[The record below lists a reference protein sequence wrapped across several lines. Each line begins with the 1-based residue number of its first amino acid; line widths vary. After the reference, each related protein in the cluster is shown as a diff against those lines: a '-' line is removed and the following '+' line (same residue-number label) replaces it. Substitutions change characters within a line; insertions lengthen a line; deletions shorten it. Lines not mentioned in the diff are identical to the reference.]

1 MARNFH
7 AKLPTSHKFF
17 IYDANPEVAQRVAT
31 DLAGS
36 KVATGVAEI
45 GRNCV
50 LHPMNIPY

>member
-7 AKLPTSHKFF
+7 AKLPASHKLF

-31 DLAGS
+31 DLTGS

-45 GRNCV
+45 SGNCV